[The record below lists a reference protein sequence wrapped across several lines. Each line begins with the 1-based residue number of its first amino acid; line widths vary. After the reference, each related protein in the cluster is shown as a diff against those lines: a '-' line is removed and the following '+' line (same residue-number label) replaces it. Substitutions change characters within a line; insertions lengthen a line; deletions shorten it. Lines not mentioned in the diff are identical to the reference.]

1 VYVVDKTRQSMGHE
15 GTEAGID
22 GGEGLAACSHQV
34 EAGASVDRRYTMAV
48 GNAVHKA
55 AYGR

>member
-1 VYVVDKTRQSMGHE
+1 MGRG
-15 GTEAGID
+15 GTEADID
-22 GGEGLAACSHQV
+22 GEEGLAACSHRA
-34 EAGASVDRRYTMAV
+34 EADASVDRRYTMPV